1 MPVLPKT
8 MTKIIGITGG
18 IASGKST
25 ITNYLRQKG
34 YQVID
39 ADQVVHDLQA
49 KGGRLYQALV
59 NWLGTAILNEAGEL
73 NRPKLSQLIFSS
85 PDNLAKSS
93 QLQNAIIRQELET
106 RRDQLAK
113 TEAIFFMD
121 IPLLFEQDYADWF
134 DEVWLVYVNPETQIK
149 RLKQRNGY
157 SQEEAQQRLA
167 SQMPLQAKKIYAD
180 QIIDNNKT
188 VENTKMQVDSQ
199 LRRLQN
205 E

>member
-1 MPVLPKT
+1 

-73 NRPKLSQLIFSS
+73 NRPKLSQLIVSS
-85 PDNLAKSS
+85 PDTLAKSS
-93 QLQNAIIRQELET
+93 QLQNAISRQELET

-121 IPLLFEQDYADWF
+121 IPLLIEQNYRDWF
-134 DEVWLVYVNPETQIK
+134 DEIWLIAVNPETQIK

-188 VENTKMQVDSQ
+188 VENTKLQVDSQ

>member
-1 MPVLPKT
+1 

-49 KGGRLYQALV
+49 NGGRLYQALV

-73 NRPKLSQLIFSS
+73 NRPKLSQFIFSS

-121 IPLLFEQDYADWF
+121 IPLLIEQNYRDWF
-134 DEVWLVYVNPETQIK
+134 DEIWLIAVSPETQIK

-167 SQMPLQAKKIYAD
+167 SQMPLQSKKVYAD

>member
-1 MPVLPKT
+1 

-73 NRPKLSQLIFSS
+73 NRPKLSQFIFSS

-121 IPLLFEQDYADWF
+121 IPLLIEQNYRDWF
-134 DEVWLVYVNPETQIK
+134 DEIWLIAVSPETQIK

-167 SQMPLQAKKIYAD
+167 SQMPLQSKKVYAD

>member
-1 MPVLPKT
+1 

-18 IASGKST
+18 VASGKST

-49 KGGRLYQALV
+49 NGGRLYQALV

-73 NRPKLSQLIFSS
+73 NRPKLSQFIFSS

-121 IPLLFEQDYADWF
+121 IPLLIEQNYRDWF
-134 DEVWLVYVNPETQIK
+134 DEIWLIAVSPETQIK

-167 SQMPLQAKKIYAD
+167 SQMPLQSKKVYAD

>member
-1 MPVLPKT
+1 

-49 KGGRLYQALV
+49 NGGRLYQALV

-73 NRPKLSQLIFSS
+73 NRPKLSQFIFSS

-121 IPLLFEQDYADWF
+121 IPLLIEQNYRDWF
-134 DEVWLVYVNPETQIK
+134 DEIWLIAVSPETQIK

>member
-1 MPVLPKT
+1 

-49 KGGRLYQALV
+49 NGGRLYQALV

-73 NRPKLSQLIFSS
+73 NRPKLSQFIFSS

-93 QLQNAIIRQELET
+93 QLQNAIIRQELEI

-121 IPLLFEQDYADWF
+121 IPLLIEQNYRDWF
-134 DEVWLVYVNPETQIK
+134 DEIWLIAVSPETQIK

-167 SQMPLQAKKIYAD
+167 SQMPLQSKKVYAD

>member
-1 MPVLPKT
+1 

-49 KGGRLYQALV
+49 NGGRLYQALV

-73 NRPKLSQLIFSS
+73 NRPKLSQFIFSS
-85 PDNLAKSS
+85 PDNLVKSS

-121 IPLLFEQDYADWF
+121 IPLLIEQNYRDWF
-134 DEVWLVYVNPETQIK
+134 DEIWLIAVSPETQIK

-167 SQMPLQAKKIYAD
+167 SQMPLQAKKVYAD

>member
-8 MTKIIGITGG
+8 MTKIIGIAGG

-49 KGGRLYQALV
+49 NGGRLYQALV

-73 NRPKLSQLIFSS
+73 NRPKLSQFIFSS

-121 IPLLFEQDYADWF
+121 IPLLIEQNYRDWF
-134 DEVWLVYVNPETQIK
+134 DEIWLIAVSPETQIK

-167 SQMPLQAKKIYAD
+167 SQMPLQSKKVYAD

>member
-1 MPVLPKT
+1 

-49 KGGRLYQALV
+49 NGGRLYQALV
-59 NWLGTAILNEAGEL
+59 NWLGTAILDEAGEL
-73 NRPKLSQLIFSS
+73 NRPKLSQFIFSS

-121 IPLLFEQDYADWF
+121 IPLLIEQNYRDWF
-134 DEVWLVYVNPETQIK
+134 DEIWLIAVSPETQIK

-167 SQMPLQAKKIYAD
+167 SQMPLQSKKVYAD

>member
-1 MPVLPKT
+1 

-49 KGGRLYQALV
+49 NGGRLYQALV

-73 NRPKLSQLIFSS
+73 NRPKLSQFIFSS

-121 IPLLFEQDYADWF
+121 IPLLIEQNYRDWF
-134 DEVWLVYVNPETQIK
+134 DEIWLIAVSSETQIK

-167 SQMPLQAKKIYAD
+167 SQMPLQAKKVYAD

>member
-1 MPVLPKT
+1 

-73 NRPKLSQLIFSS
+73 NRPKLSQFIFSS

-113 TEAIFFMD
+113 TEAILFMD
-121 IPLLFEQDYADWF
+121 IPLLIEQNYRDWF
-134 DEVWLVYVNPETQIK
+134 DEIWLIAVSPETQIK
-149 RLKQRNGY
+149 RLKQRSGY

-167 SQMPLQAKKIYAD
+167 SQMPLQAKKVYAD

>member
-1 MPVLPKT
+1 

-49 KGGRLYQALV
+49 NGGRLYQALV

-73 NRPKLSQLIFSS
+73 NRPKLSQFIFSS

-121 IPLLFEQDYADWF
+121 IPLLIEQNYRDWF
-134 DEVWLVYVNPETQIK
+134 DEIWLIAVSPETQIK

-167 SQMPLQAKKIYAD
+167 SQMPLQAKKVYAD

>member
-1 MPVLPKT
+1 

-25 ITNYLRQKG
+25 ITNYLRQKD

-49 KGGRLYQALV
+49 NGGRLYQALV

-73 NRPKLSQLIFSS
+73 NRPKLSQFIFSS

-121 IPLLFEQDYADWF
+121 IPLLIEQNYRDWF
-134 DEVWLVYVNPETQIK
+134 DEIWLIAVSPETQIK

>member
-1 MPVLPKT
+1 M
-8 MTKIIGITGG
+8 
-18 IASGKST
+18 
-25 ITNYLRQKG
+25 
-34 YQVID
+34 
-39 ADQVVHDLQA
+39 HDLQA
-49 KGGRLYQALV
+49 NGGRLYQALV

-73 NRPKLSQLIFSS
+73 NRPKLSQFIFSS

-121 IPLLFEQDYADWF
+121 IPLLIEQNYRDWF
-134 DEVWLVYVNPETQIK
+134 DEIWLIAVSPETQIK

-167 SQMPLQAKKIYAD
+167 SQMPLQSKKVYAD

>member
-1 MPVLPKT
+1 

-39 ADQVVHDLQA
+39 ADLVVHDLQA
-49 KGGRLYQALV
+49 NGGRLYQALV

-73 NRPKLSQLIFSS
+73 NRPKLSQFIFSS

-121 IPLLFEQDYADWF
+121 IPLLIEQNYRDWF
-134 DEVWLVYVNPETQIK
+134 DEIWLIAVSPETQIK

-167 SQMPLQAKKIYAD
+167 SQMPLQSKKVYAD

>member
-1 MPVLPKT
+1 

-49 KGGRLYQALV
+49 NGGRLYQALV

-73 NRPKLSQLIFSS
+73 NRPKLSQFIFSS
-85 PDNLAKSS
+85 PDNLVKSS

-121 IPLLFEQDYADWF
+121 IPLLIEQNYRDWF
-134 DEVWLVYVNPETQIK
+134 DEIWLIAVSPETQIK

-167 SQMPLQAKKIYAD
+167 SQMPLQSKKVYAD

>member
-73 NRPKLSQLIFSS
+73 NRQKLSQIIICSRA
-85 PDNLAKSS
+85 NIAKFS
-93 QLQNAIIRQELET
+93 QLHNAMIRQEGEI

-113 TEAIFFMD
+113 TEAIMFVD
-121 IPLLFEQDYADWF
+121 ITL
-134 DEVWLVYVNPETQIK
+134 
-149 RLKQRNGY
+149 
-157 SQEEAQQRLA
+157 
-167 SQMPLQAKKIYAD
+167 
-180 QIIDNNKT
+180 
-188 VENTKMQVDSQ
+188 
-199 LRRLQN
+199 
-205 E
+205 